1 MALAMLLCSC
11 GNTISE
17 TSLPQQQTK
26 ASAEE
31 ITASQASEAE
41 KQTTA
46 LTASK
51 TDTSSS
57 ETTKA
62 AETLSEA
69 PATAGE
75 TASQETYSPP
85 ETTQTTA
92 APVTTTDITAAS
104 NAEPAEQEP
113 VIPYCAAAAVYCM
126 DTDTLLYS
134 KNLDSRIS
142 LASITKLLTA
152 SAALKYMNSQTVV
165 TAGTEIGLVKPDSTT
180 AFLSVGSSMTLEE
193 LIYAMLLPS
202 GNDAAYTAAVS
213 TARALYPGTYL
224 TDYQAVDIFVGL
236 MNEFASELG
245 MSHSHFANP
254 EGWDDPNHYTTLSDL
269 MKLINYAMNV
279 PVIKAAVAS
288 SQKTVWLRSGGYLT
302 WTNTN
307 LFLNPAY
314 GFYDAS
320 CIGIK
325 TGTTEAAG
333 CCLASAF
340 LSGGRTYVIIVM
352 GSGDNLTR
360 YNTALA
366 LKNYYVP

>member
-11 GNTISE
+11 GNSISE

-31 ITASQASEAE
+31 ITASQTSAAQPDKQTTASAEAE
-41 KQTTA
+41 KQTA
-46 LTASK
+46 ASTASK
-51 TDTSSS
+51 TETSAT

-62 AETLSEA
+62 DETVSETDA
-69 PATAGE
+69 PAA
-75 TASQETYSPP
+75 
-85 ETTQTTA
+85 
-92 APVTTTDITAAS
+92 VTTTDITAAS

-113 VIPYCAAAAVYCM
+113 VIPYCTAAAVYCM

-134 KNLDSRIS
+134 KNPDSRIS

-180 AFLSVGSSMTLEE
+180 AFLSIGSSMTLEE